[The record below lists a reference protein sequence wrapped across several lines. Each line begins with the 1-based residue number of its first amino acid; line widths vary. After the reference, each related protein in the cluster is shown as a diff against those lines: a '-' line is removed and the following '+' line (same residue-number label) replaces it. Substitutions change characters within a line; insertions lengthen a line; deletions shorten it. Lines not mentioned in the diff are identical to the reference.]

1 MKWHAKCSL
10 SVQMLSGVIVYEE
23 KMFLSKEMFNIF
35 NYLST
40 TLIYPEISLQ
50 ELITKAM

>member
-1 MKWHAKCSL
+1 MEWHVKCSL
-10 SVQMLSGVIVYEE
+10 SVQMLFGVIGYVE
-23 KMFLSKEMFNIF
+23 KIFLSEEMFNDF
-35 NYLST
+35 NYRST